1 MYKRHKWYAVIVVI
15 GAFLLSYIVHANYS
29 DLASDAMTL
38 VSITIAVYITVPS
51 FMVGSSYADKLKK
64 TADTQKT
71 GVSELGTLKDYL
83 MDSMLFSI
91 LTIVISSLYSL
102 KLINFGK
109 IYNDKV
115 DLDRLFSSF
124 SCAMFALNILFLW
137 LIFKLT
143 LVTML
148 NAATYDNEGK
158 IKEEST
164 VERS

>member
-1 MYKRHKWYAVIVVI
+1 MENIH
-15 GAFLLSYIVHANYS
+15 
-29 DLASDAMTL
+29 
-38 VSITIAVYITVPS
+38 
-51 FMVGSSYADKLKK
+51 
-64 TADTQKT
+64 
-71 GVSELGTLKDYL
+71 
-83 MDSMLFSI
+83 I
-91 LTIVISSLYSL
+91 LY
-102 KLINFGK
+102 FGK

-164 VERS
+164 TERS

>member
-1 MYKRHKWYAVIVVI
+1 M
-15 GAFLLSYIVHANYS
+15 
-29 DLASDAMTL
+29 
-38 VSITIAVYITVPS
+38 
-51 FMVGSSYADKLKK
+51 
-64 TADTQKT
+64 
-71 GVSELGTLKDYL
+71 SELGTLKDYL

-158 IKEEST
+158 IKEKST